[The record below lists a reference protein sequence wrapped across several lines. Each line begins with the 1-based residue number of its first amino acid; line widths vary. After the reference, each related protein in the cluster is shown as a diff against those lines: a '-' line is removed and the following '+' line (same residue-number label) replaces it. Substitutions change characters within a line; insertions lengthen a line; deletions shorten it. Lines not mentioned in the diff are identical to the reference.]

1 MAAEQTKNT
10 AMSIVESIV
19 GCKWSLRVID
29 AIKQGKTR
37 PGEMKR
43 AIPGISEKVLN
54 ERLKKFVRFELVVRK
69 VFPEVPPRVEYKFSP
84 KGKKFLKVLDSIEK
98 FSEG

>member
-1 MAAEQTKNT
+1 MATEQKKNT
-10 AMSIVESIV
+10 AMTIVENIV

-29 AIKQGKTR
+29 VIRQGKTR

-54 ERLKKFVRFELVVRK
+54 ERLKKFVRFELVIRNI
-69 VFPEVPPRVEYKFSP
+69 FAEVPPRVEYKFSA

-98 FSEG
+98 FSQG